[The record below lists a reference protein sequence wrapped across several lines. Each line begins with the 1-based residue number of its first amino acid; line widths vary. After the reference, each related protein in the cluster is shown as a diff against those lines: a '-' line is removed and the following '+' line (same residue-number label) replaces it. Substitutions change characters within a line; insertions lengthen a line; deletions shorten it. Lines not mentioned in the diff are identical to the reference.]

1 MASRDEILA
10 RLRAAANPFPAAP
23 PRPKHYLTVAPVP
36 DESPAGLLRQ
46 FQFELDRLMGKSYLV
61 EGDSGARACVLDQLR
76 QQGTNH
82 LLAWDFAHIPVAGL
96 EDAIRKE
103 GIEITHPVTQDE
115 FRQETIAHIQGAQVG
130 LTGAD
135 AAIAATGTLAFS
147 TGPGKGRIPTV
158 LAPVHLAVIEAAQ
171 IIPRL
176 EDWVARQRAAGLEG
190 IRRAAN
196 ICLISG
202 PSRTGDIEM
211 ELILG
216 VHGPRE
222 VIVIIKQ

>member
-1 MASRDEILA
+1 MSSRDDILN
-10 RLRAAANPFPAAP
+10 RLRAAANPFPTAP
-23 PRPKHYLTVAPVP
+23 PRPRRYLTVAPVP
-36 DESPAGLLRQ
+36 DDSPAGLLKQ
-46 FQFELDRLMGKSYLV
+46 FQFELDRLMGQSFRV
-61 EGDSGARACVLDQLR
+61 DGDSGACTCVLDQLR
-76 QQGTNH
+76 QREARH
-82 LLAWDFAHIPVAGL
+82 ILAWDFAHIPVAGL
-96 EDAIRKE
+96 EQAIKDA
-103 GIEITHPVTQDE
+103 GIDISHPATHDE
-115 FRQETIAHIQGAQVG
+115 FRPETISYIQDAEVG

-135 AAIAATGTLAFS
+135 VALAATGTLIFT

-158 LAPVHLAVIEAAQ
+158 LAPAHLVVIEARQ

-176 EDWVARQRAAGLEG
+176 ENWVARQRADGLDG

-196 ICLISG
+196 VCFISG

>member
-1 MASRDEILA
+1 MPSRDDILN

-23 PRPKHYLTVAPVP
+23 PRPKRYLTVAPVP
-36 DESPAGLLRQ
+36 DESPAGLLQQ

-61 EGDSGARACVLDQLR
+61 DGDAGARACVVDQLR
-76 QQGTNH
+76 QRGARH
-82 LLAWDFAHIPVAGL
+82 LIAWDFAHIPVNGL
-96 EDAIRKE
+96 EAAIRE
-103 GIEITHPVTQDE
+103 AGIEITHPATHDE
-115 FRQETIAHIQGAQVG
+115 FREETISHIQGAEVG

-135 AAIAATGTLAFS
+135 AAIAATGTLVFT

-158 LAPVHLAVIEAAQ
+158 LAPAHVVVIEARQ
-171 IIPRL
+171 IVPRL
-176 EDWVARQRAAGLEG
+176 ENWVARQRAEGLEG
-190 IRRAAN
+190 LRRAAN
-196 ICLISG
+196 VCFVSG

-222 VIVIIKQ
+222 VVVVIKQ